1 MAFGRSTTTLV
12 HTRVSARAY
21 LNIELSTGMLIK
33 RVELENIKSHAE
45 STFEFE
51 RGSTAITGPNGAG
64 KTTIIEAIAW
74 ALFDLLAYK
83 KDEFLRRGTKKGS
96 VRVTFESSLDERE
109 YSVYRDT
116 MTGYYVYDPQLGFR
130 IAEKKEEV
138 TRFLWQHLGV
148 EPGTD
153 LETLFKH
160 AIGVPQGTYTAI
172 FLATAAERKKTFDT
186 LLKVEEYRRSA
197 DELLRTARYVEN
209 QIQAVVVRIAR
220 AEGEVGRID
229 EVTARHSEF
238 SADVTSRRLELEKV
252 EVSVGES
259 RASVLALDEIES
271 RIGSMSAEV
280 EKLRTESQ
288 RAEFLK
294 NQRASELQH
303 SKEASEKIAVVRV
316 DAELHQKTL
325 GRIHELER
333 EREERQKMR
342 DGLAKVE
349 TAAANVRS
357 EQVQLRAEL
366 ERIQKAHSTIAELQP
381 KLADQERLEKEVAR
395 LRTEFARAEAA
406 DREVK
411 SIDEQLEA
419 LRESYRVNQ
428 AQLKSAQDSDAKA
441 AEVDQYQARDGEI
454 VREIARLQA
463 SIERDEAF
471 QREVRNGVCPIL
483 SERCLNLKDGQTLE
497 GFLNDQFVGLR
508 SKVESLQQEHV
519 GIATALGVSR
529 EAVKVAAR
537 APAYEARLAEIKVEG
552 EKLNERKAAA
562 LKDKSPLADAESQL
576 RKAEAELSALDN
588 PKARITVLK
597 TDLGRESE
605 IRQKVSLA
613 DKNLERLESD
623 RRIAVEQTEAYK
635 DLDSNWTAATAD
647 RERTA
652 EAYRTFIANEAAA
665 SLLAERESQFAEVEK
680 ELLDVSRR
688 LSEAESAFADAGKG
702 YDRERHLVER
712 QALVELEK
720 RQVELRT
727 TLDAAER
734 RLAELAVELERLEA
748 VRRSM
753 QDEFREKE
761 RLEKVLET
769 TDFIRTTLK
778 EAAPLVARNY
788 VWHVSQEANLL
799 YRDITGN
806 AERTLK
812 WTEDYSI
819 SLEEGGYDRPFVS
832 LSGGEQMAAA
842 LSVRLALLKQLSDI
856 RVAFFDEPTT
866 NMDAERRENL
876 AQQIGQIHHFDQLFV
891 ISHDDTFDSY
901 MDHEMRVEK

>member
-1 MAFGRSTTTLV
+1 
-12 HTRVSARAY
+12 
-21 LNIELSTGMLIK
+21 MLIK

-45 STFEFE
+45 STYEFE
-51 RGSTAITGPNGAG
+51 RGSTAITGENGAG

-138 TRFLWQHLGV
+138 MRLLWQHLGV

-197 DELLRTARYVEN
+197 DELLRTARYVEG
-209 QIQAVVVRIAR
+209 QINAVAMRIAR
-220 AEGEVGRID
+220 AEGEIGRID
-229 EVTARHSEF
+229 EVTARHSEL
-238 SADVTSRRLELEKV
+238 SADVGSRRSGFEKV
-252 EVSVGES
+252 EASVGKKRS
-259 RASVLALDEIES
+259 AVAALDEVES
-271 RIGSMSAEV
+271 RIASMSAEV
-280 EKLRTESQ
+280 EKLRLESQ

-294 NQRASELQH
+294 NQRAAELRQ
-303 SKEASEKIAVVRV
+303 SKEASEKIAVVQA

-333 EREERQKMR
+333 ERDERQKMR
-342 DGLAKVE
+342 DALAKVE
-349 TAAANVRS
+349 QAEANVRA

-366 ERIQKAHSTIAELQP
+366 ERIQKAHATIGELQP
-381 KLADQERLEKEVAR
+381 KLADQERFEKDVAR
-395 LRTEFARAEAA
+395 LRTEFARVEAA

-411 SIDEQLEA
+411 GIDADLEA
-419 LRESYRVNQ
+419 LRESYRKTN
-428 AQLKSAQDSDAKA
+428 ADLKLARESDAKA
-441 AEVDQYQARDGEI
+441 AEVEKHQNRDGEI

-483 SERCLNLKDGQTLE
+483 SERCLNLIDGQTLE
-497 GFLNDQFVGLR
+497 GFLNDQFADLR
-508 SKVESLQQEHV
+508 SQVATLQREHATVTASL
-519 GIATALGVSR
+519 GRSR
-529 EAVKVAAR
+529 EAIITSAK
-537 APAYEARLAEIKVEG
+537 APVYEQRLAEIKVEG
-552 EKLNERKAAA
+552 DKLNERKANAV
-562 LKDKSPLADAESQL
+562 KDQAPLAEAGEKL
-576 RKAEAELSALDN
+576 RKAEDSLNALDN
-588 PKARITVLK
+588 PKARIAVLK
-597 TDLGRESE
+597 TELGREAE
-605 IRQKVSLA
+605 IREKISA
-613 DKNLERLESD
+613 AEKNLERLESD
-623 RRIAVEQTEAYK
+623 RRIAVEQLEAYK
-635 DLDSNWTAATAD
+635 DLDTNWAEATAA
-647 RERTA
+647 RERTTN
-652 EAYRTFIANEAAA
+652 AYRTFIANEAAA
-665 SLLAERESQFAEVEK
+665 AALAERELQFATAER
-680 ELLDVSRR
+680 ELTNISRR
-688 LSEAESAFADAGKG
+688 LNEAETAYNEASKG
-702 YDRERHLVER
+702 YDRGRHLAER
-712 QALVELEK
+712 QSLVELEK

-727 TLDAAER
+727 TLDVAER
-734 RLAELAVELERLEA
+734 RMAELAAELERLEA

-901 MDHEMRVEK
+901 MDHEMRVER

>member
-1 MAFGRSTTTLV
+1 
-12 HTRVSARAY
+12 
-21 LNIELSTGMLIK
+21 MLIK

-51 RGSTAITGPNGAG
+51 RGSTAITGENGAG

-116 MTGYYVYDPQLGFR
+116 VTGYYVYDPQLGFR

-197 DELLRTARYVEN
+197 DELLRTARYVEG
-209 QIQAVVVRIAR
+209 QINAVAMRIAR

-229 EVTARHSEF
+229 EVTARHSEL
-238 SADVTSRRLELEKV
+238 SSDVSLKRSELEKV
-252 EVSVGES
+252 E
-259 RASVLALDEIES
+259 ASVIDKRSSVTALDEIES
-271 RIGSMSAEV
+271 RIASMSAEV
-280 EKLRTESQ
+280 EKHRSESH

-294 NQRASELQH
+294 NQRSAELQQ
-303 SKEASEKIAVVRV
+303 SKEAAEKVAAVRV
-316 DAELHQKTL
+316 DAEFHQTTL

-342 DGLAKVE
+342 DGLARIE
-349 TAAANVRS
+349 TAEANVRS
-357 EQVQLRAEL
+357 EQTQLRAEL
-366 ERIQKAHSTIAELQP
+366 ERIQKAHASIFELQP
-381 KLADQERLEKEVAR
+381 KLADQQRLEKDVAR

-411 SIDEQLEA
+411 SIDEQLIA
-419 LRESYRVNQ
+419 LRESYRINL
-428 AQLKSAQDSDAKA
+428 AQLKAAQESDAKA

-454 VREIARLQA
+454 VREIAKLQA

-483 SERCLNLKDGQTLE
+483 SERCLNLKNGQTLE
-497 GFLNDQFVGLR
+497 GFLNDQFADLR
-508 SKVESLQQEHV
+508 TRVASLHKEHASV
-519 GIATALGVSR
+519 AASLGVSR

-537 APAYEARLAEIKVEG
+537 APAYEARLAEIKIEG
-552 EKLNERKAAA
+552 EKYNERKALA
-562 LKDKSPLADAESQL
+562 LKDRSPISEAESQL
-576 RKAEAELSALDN
+576 GKAEAELSALDN
-588 PKARITVLK
+588 PKARIAVLSS
-597 TDLGRESE
+597 DLGREPE
-605 IRQKVSLA
+605 IRETVSA
-613 DKNLERLESD
+613 AEKNLERLESD
-623 RRIAVEQTEAYK
+623 RRIAVEQLESYK
-635 DLDSNWTAATAD
+635 DLDTNWAGATAT
-647 RERTA
+647 RERTIDA
-652 EAYRTFIANEAAA
+652 HRTFIANEAAA
-665 SLLAERESQFAEVEK
+665 ALLAERESQFAVVER

-688 LSEAESAFADAGKG
+688 LSEAEAAFADASKG

-727 TLDAAER
+727 TLDVAER

-778 EAAPLVARNY
+778 DAAPLVARNY

-799 YRDITGN
+799 YRDITGK

-901 MDHEMRVEK
+901 MDHEIRVEK

>member
-1 MAFGRSTTTLV
+1 
-12 HTRVSARAY
+12 
-21 LNIELSTGMLIK
+21 MLIK

-45 STFEFE
+45 STYEFE

-64 KTTIIEAIAW
+64 KTTIIEAVAW

-83 KDEFLRRGTKKGS
+83 KDEFLKRGTKKGS

-116 MTGYYVYDPQLGFR
+116 MTGYYVFDPQLGFR

-197 DELLRTARYVEN
+197 DELLRTARYVEG
-209 QIQAVVVRIAR
+209 QINAVTNRISR
-220 AEGEVGRID
+220 AEGEIGRID
-229 EVTARHSEF
+229 EVAARHSEM
-238 SADVTSRRLELEKV
+238 SSDLSVRRAELEKIDA
-252 EVSVGES
+252 SVGE
-259 RASVLALDEIES
+259 RRTAVTTLDEIES
-271 RIGSMSAEV
+271 NVSAMSAEV
-280 EKLRTESQ
+280 EKLRSEHQ
-288 RAEFLK
+288 RAEFVRS
-294 NQRASELQH
+294 QRATELEQ
-303 SKEASEKIAVVRV
+303 SKAAAERVAAVRV
-316 DAELHQKTL
+316 DAELHSTTL

-349 TAAANVRS
+349 RAEENVRA
-357 EQVQLRAEL
+357 EQKQLRAEL
-366 ERIQKAHSTIAELQP
+366 ERIQKAHATIAELQP

-406 DREVK
+406 DRAIKE
-411 SIDEQLEA
+411 IDVQLED
-419 LRESYRVNQ
+419 LRESYRKTN
-428 AQLKSAQDSDAKA
+428 ADLKAARESDAKA
-441 AEVDQYQARDGEI
+441 AEAEQFQTRDAEI
-454 VREIARLQA
+454 VREIARVQA

-483 SERCLNLKDGQTLE
+483 SERCLNLKNGQTLE
-497 GFLNDQFVGLR
+497 GFLKDQFTDLR
-508 SKVESLQQEHV
+508 SQVATLQREHAAVTASLGQ
-519 GIATALGVSR
+519 SR
-529 EAVKVAAR
+529 EAIKTSAK
-537 APAYEARLAEIKVEG
+537 APVYVQRLAEIKVEG

-562 LKDKSPLADAESQL
+562 LKEQIPLADAESRL
-576 RKAEAELSALDN
+576 REAESSLSALDN
-588 PKARITVLK
+588 PKARIEVLQ
-597 TDLGRESE
+597 TDLAREPE
-605 IRQKVSLA
+605 IREKVSLA

-623 RRIAVEQTEAYK
+623 RRIAVEQLESYK
-635 DLDSNWTAATAD
+635 DLDSNWAEATAA

-652 EAYRTFIANEAAA
+652 EAYRVFIANEAAA
-665 SLLAERESQFAEVEK
+665 GALAERELQFTSAEK
-680 ELLDVSRR
+680 ELIDIARR
-688 LSEAESAFADAGKG
+688 LSEAEAAFADASKG
-702 YDRERHLVER
+702 YDRGRHLTER
-712 QALVELEK
+712 AGLVELEK
-720 RQVELRT
+720 RQIELRT

-734 RLAELAVELERLEA
+734 RVAELAAELERLEA

-876 AQQIGQIHHFDQLFV
+876 AQQIGQIRSFDQLFV

-901 MDHEMRVEK
+901 MDNEIRVEK

>member
-1 MAFGRSTTTLV
+1 
-12 HTRVSARAY
+12 
-21 LNIELSTGMLIK
+21 MLIK

-45 STFEFE
+45 STYEFE

-83 KDEFLRRGTKKGS
+83 KDEFLTRGTKKGS

-116 MTGYYVYDPQLGFR
+116 MTGYYVFDPQLGFR
-130 IAEKKEEV
+130 IADKKEEV

-197 DELLRTARYVEN
+197 DELLRTARYVEG
-209 QIQAVVVRIAR
+209 QINAVSMRISR
-220 AEGEVGRID
+220 AEGEIGRID
-229 EVTARHSEF
+229 EVAARHKDLSSDVSVRRSEF
-238 SADVTSRRLELEKV
+238 EKI
-252 EVSVGES
+252 E
-259 RASVLALDEIES
+259 ASVVDSRTSVSALDEIES
-271 RIGSMSAEV
+271 KMVTLSADV
-280 EKLRTESQ
+280 EKFRAENQ
-288 RAEFLK
+288 RAEFFK
-294 NQRASELQH
+294 SQRAAELEQ
-303 SKEASEKIAVVRV
+303 SKAAAEKVSVVRT
-316 DAELHQKTL
+316 DAELHTSTL

-333 EREERQKMR
+333 ERDARQKMR

-349 TAAANVRS
+349 QAEANVRA

-366 ERIQKAHSTIAELQP
+366 ERIQKAHATIAELRP
-381 KLADQERLEKEVAR
+381 RLAEQDRLEKDVAR

-411 SIDEQLEA
+411 GIDVQLED
-419 LRESYRVNQ
+419 LRESYRRNQ
-428 AQLKSAQDSDAKA
+428 AEIKAARESDAKA
-441 AEVDQYQARDGEI
+441 AEVDRLQVRDGEI

-463 SIERDEAF
+463 AIERDEAF

-497 GFLNDQFVGLR
+497 GFLNDQFAGLR
-508 SKVESLQQEHV
+508 SKVADLQKEHAGV
-519 GIATALGVSR
+519 AIALGAGR
-529 EAVKVAAR
+529 DAIKVAAK
-537 APAYEARLAEIKVEG
+537 APAYELRLSEIKVEG
-552 EKLNERKAAA
+552 DKLNQRKAEA
-562 LKDKSPLADAESQL
+562 LKDKAPLAEAESVL
-576 RKAEAELSALDN
+576 RKAEAELAALDN
-588 PKARITVLK
+588 PKARIAVLN
-597 TDLGRESE
+597 TDLGQESE
-605 IRQKVSLA
+605 VREKVSLA

-623 RRIAVEQTEAYK
+623 RRIAVEQLEAYK
-635 DLDSNWTAATAD
+635 DLDSNWTEATSIRD
-647 RERTA
+647 RTSD
-652 EAYRTFIANEAAA
+652 AYRVFIANEAAA
-665 SLLAERESQFAEVEK
+665 GVLAERENLFAEVEK
-680 ELLDVSRR
+680 ELIEVSRR
-688 LSEAESAFADAGKG
+688 LTEAEAAYNDSAKG
-702 YDRERHLVER
+702 YDRERHLAER
-712 QALVELEK
+712 QSLLELEK

-727 TLDAAER
+727 TLQVAER
-734 RLAELAVELERLEA
+734 RLTELAAELERLET

-761 RLEKVLET
+761 RLENVLET

-876 AQQIGQIHHFDQLFV
+876 AQQIGQIRSFDQLFV

-901 MDHEMRVEK
+901 MDHELRVEK

>member
-1 MAFGRSTTTLV
+1 
-12 HTRVSARAY
+12 
-21 LNIELSTGMLIK
+21 MLIK

-45 STFEFE
+45 STYEFE

-109 YSVYRDT
+109 YLVYRDT
-116 MTGYYVYDPQLGFR
+116 LTGYYVFDPQLGFR

-197 DELLRTARYVEN
+197 DELLRTARYVEG
-209 QIQAVVVRIAR
+209 QINAVTVRIAR
-220 AEGEVGRID
+220 AEGEIGRID
-229 EVTARHSEF
+229 DLTARHSDVGSSVAAQRSEMEKIDAGIAQKR
-238 SADVTSRRLELEKV
+238 SAVAT
-252 EVSVGES
+252 
-259 RASVLALDEIES
+259 LDAVES
-271 RIGSMSAEV
+271 RIASMASEV
-280 EKLRTESQ
+280 ERLRSESQ
-288 RAEFLK
+288 RAELLK
-294 NQRASELQH
+294 SQRASELQQ
-303 SKEASEKIAVVRV
+303 SKEASAKIAAVRV

-325 GRIHELER
+325 GRIQELER

-342 DGLAKVE
+342 EGLAKVE
-349 TAAANVRS
+349 TAGANVRS
-357 EQVQLRAEL
+357 EQMQLRAEL
-366 ERIQKAHSTIAELQP
+366 ERIQKAHATIADLQP
-381 KLADQERLEKEVAR
+381 KLADQERLEKDVAR

-411 SIDEQLEA
+411 SIDEQLVA
-419 LRESYRVNQ
+419 LRESYRVNL
-428 AQLKSAQDSDAKA
+428 AKLKAAQDSDAKA
-441 AEVDQYQARDGEI
+441 AEVDRFQARDGAI

-497 GFLNDQFVGLR
+497 GFLNDQFADLR
-508 SKVESLQQEHV
+508 SQVALLQKEHASV
-519 GIATALGVSR
+519 TASLGVSR
-529 EAVKVAAR
+529 EAVKAAAR
-537 APAYEARLAEIKVEG
+537 APAYESRLAEIKIEG
-552 EKLNERKAAA
+552 DKLNERKATA
-562 LKDKSPLADAESQL
+562 LKDKSPLAEAENEL
-576 RKAEAELSALDN
+576 RKAEALLAALDN
-588 PKARITVLK
+588 PKARIAVLK

-605 IRQKVSLA
+605 IRAKVSLA

-623 RRIAVEQTEAYK
+623 RRIAVEQLEAYK
-635 DLDSNWTAATAD
+635 DLDSNWAEATAS

-652 EAYRTFIANEAAA
+652 EAYRTLIAHESAAA
-665 SLLAERESQFAEVEK
+665 LLVERELQFATAEK
-680 ELLDVSRR
+680 ELSDVSRR
-688 LSEAESAFADAGKG
+688 LSEAEAAIDDAGKG

-712 QALVELEK
+712 QSLVELEK
-720 RQVELRT
+720 RQIELRT
-727 TLDAAER
+727 TLDVVER
-734 RLAELAVELERLEA
+734 RLAELAAELERLEA
-748 VRRSM
+748 VRQSM

-806 AERTLK
+806 PERTLK
-812 WTEDYSI
+812 WTEDYSV

-832 LSGGEQMAAA
+832 LSGGERMAAA

-856 RVAFFDEPTT
+856 RIAFFDEPTT

>member
-1 MAFGRSTTTLV
+1 
-12 HTRVSARAY
+12 
-21 LNIELSTGMLIK
+21 MLIK

-45 STFEFE
+45 STYNFE

-83 KDEFLRRGTKKGS
+83 KDEFLTRGTKKGS

-116 MTGYYVYDPQLGFR
+116 MTGYYVFDPQLGFR
-130 IAEKKEEV
+130 IADKKEEV

-172 FLATAAERKKTFDT
+172 FLATTAERKKTFDT

-197 DELLRTARYVEN
+197 DELLRTARYVEG
-209 QIQAVVVRIAR
+209 QINAVSMRIAR

-229 EVTARHSEF
+229 EVTARHSEL
-238 SADVTSRRLELEKV
+238 STDVGLKRTEFEKTDLSVAEQRSR
-252 EVSVGES
+252 VS
-259 RASVLALDEIES
+259 ALDEIEM
-271 RIGSMSAEV
+271 RIAAISSEV
-280 EKLRTESQ
+280 EKLRAENQ
-288 RAEFLK
+288 RADLLK
-294 NQRASELQH
+294 SQRASELEQ
-303 SKEASEKIAVVRV
+303 SKTASEKVAIVRV
-316 DAELHQKTL
+316 DAELHSATL
-325 GRIHELER
+325 GRVHELER

-349 TAAANVRS
+349 AAEANVRA

-366 ERIQKAHSTIAELQP
+366 ERIQKAHATIADLQP
-381 KLADQERLEKEVAR
+381 KVADQDRLEKDVAR

-419 LRESYRVNQ
+419 LRESYRTNQ
-428 AQLKSAQDSDAKA
+428 TQLKAAQESDAKA
-441 AEVDQYQARDGEI
+441 AETDKYQSREGEI

-471 QREVRNGVCPIL
+471 QREVRNGICPIL

-497 GFLNDQFVGLR
+497 GFLNDQFADLR
-508 SKVESLQQEHV
+508 SRVATLQQEHAGV
-519 GIATALGVSR
+519 AASLGVSR
-529 EAVKVAAR
+529 EAIKISAT
-537 APAYEARLAEIKVEG
+537 APVIERRLAEIKVEG
-552 EKLNERKAAA
+552 DKLNERKAMA
-562 LKDKSPLADAESQL
+562 LKDKSPLDDAKTQL
-576 RKAEAELSALDN
+576 QTAEASLAALDN
-588 PKARITVLK
+588 PKARIAVLK

-605 IRQKVSLA
+605 IREKVSLA

-623 RRIAVEQTEAYK
+623 RRIAVEQLEAYK
-635 DLDSNWTAATAD
+635 DLDSNWASATSD
-647 RERTA
+647 RERTSD
-652 EAYRTFIANEAAA
+652 AYRVFIVHEAAA
-665 SLLAERESQFAEVEK
+665 GLLAERELQFATAEK
-680 ELLDVSRR
+680 ELIDVSRR
-688 LSEAESAFADAGKG
+688 LSEAETSLAEAGEG
-702 YDRERHLVER
+702 YNRERHLAER
-712 QALVELEK
+712 QSLVELEK

-727 TLDAAER
+727 TLDVAER
-734 RLAELAVELERLEA
+734 RLAELAAELERLEA

-778 EAAPLVARNY
+778 DAAPLVARNY

>member
-1 MAFGRSTTTLV
+1 
-12 HTRVSARAY
+12 
-21 LNIELSTGMLIK
+21 MLIK

-45 STFEFE
+45 STYNFE

-74 ALFDLLAYK
+74 VLFDLLAYK
-83 KDEFLRRGTKKGS
+83 KDEFLTRGTKKGS

-172 FLATAAERKKTFDT
+172 FLATAAERKKTFDI

-209 QIQAVVVRIAR
+209 QIQAVVVRISR
-220 AEGEVGRID
+220 AEGEIGRID
-229 EVTARHSEF
+229 EVTVRHSEL
-238 SADVTSRRLELEKV
+238 SSDVSVRRSDLAEV
-252 EVSVGES
+252 EASVGE
-259 RASVLALDEIES
+259 RRSVVTALDEIES
-271 RIGSMSAEV
+271 RIASMSAEL
-280 EKLRTESQ
+280 EKLRSENQ
-288 RAEFLK
+288 RTEFLK
-294 NQRASELQH
+294 HQRAAELEQ
-303 SKEASEKIAVVRV
+303 SKLAAERVTAVRV
-316 DAELHQKTL
+316 EAELHATAL

-349 TAAANVRS
+349 RAEANVRA
-357 EQVQLRAEL
+357 EQVQLRTEL
-366 ERIQKAHSTIAELQP
+366 ERMQKAHATIAELKP
-381 KLADQERLEKEVAR
+381 KLADQERLEKEVAT

-406 DREVK
+406 DREIK
-411 SIDEQLEA
+411 GIESDLEA
-419 LRESYRVNQ
+419 LRESYRRTN
-428 AQLKSAQDSDAKA
+428 ADMKLARESDAKA
-441 AEVDQYQARDGEI
+441 AEVEKHQTRDAEI

-483 SERCLNLKDGQTLE
+483 SEKCLNLKDGQTLE
-497 GFLNDQFVGLR
+497 GFLKDQFTDLR
-508 SKVESLQQEHV
+508 SQVATLQREHAAVNTSLGQ
-519 GIATALGVSR
+519 SR
-529 EAVKVAAR
+529 EAIKTSAK
-537 APAYEARLAEIKVEG
+537 APVYEQRLAEIKVEG

-562 LKDKSPLADAESQL
+562 MKEQAPLEDARSLLNQ
-576 RKAEAELSALDN
+576 AETALNALDN
-588 PKARITVLK
+588 PKARVAVLK
-597 TDLGRESE
+597 ADLGREPE
-605 IRQKVSLA
+605 IREKVSLA

-623 RRIAVEQTEAYK
+623 RRIAVEQLEAYK
-635 DLDSNWTAATAD
+635 DLDSNWASATAD
-647 RERTA
+647 RERTT
-652 EAYRTFIANEAAA
+652 EAYRVFIANEAAA
-665 SLLAERESQFAEVEK
+665 DALTERELQFASADRELTEVA
-680 ELLDVSRR
+680 RR
-688 LSEAESAFADAGKG
+688 LNEGEAAYNVAAKG
-702 YDRERHLVER
+702 YDRERHLAER
-712 QALVELEK
+712 QSLVELEK
-720 RQVELRT
+720 RQVELKT
-727 TLDAAER
+727 TLDVAER
-734 RLAELAVELERLEA
+734 RLAELAAELERLDA

-876 AQQIGQIHHFDQLFV
+876 AQQIGQIRSFDQLFV

-901 MDHEMRVEK
+901 MDHEIRVEQ

>member
-1 MAFGRSTTTLV
+1 
-12 HTRVSARAY
+12 
-21 LNIELSTGMLIK
+21 MLIK

-45 STFEFE
+45 STYEFE

-116 MTGYYVYDPQLGFR
+116 LTGYYVFDPQLGFR
-130 IAEKKEEV
+130 IADKKEEV

-197 DELLRTARYVEN
+197 DELLRTARYVEG
-209 QIQAVVVRIAR
+209 QINAVSMRIAR

-238 SADVTSRRLELEKV
+238 SADVSGRRSELEKV
-252 EVSVGES
+252 DVSVAEKLS
-259 RASVLALDEIES
+259 AVSALNEIES
-271 RIGSMSAEV
+271 RIAAISSEV
-280 EKLRTESQ
+280 EKLRAEGQ
-288 RAEFLK
+288 RADLLK
-294 NQRASELQH
+294 SQRASELEQ
-303 SKEASEKIAVVRV
+303 SKTASEKVAIVRV
-316 DAELHQKTL
+316 DAELHSATL

-349 TAAANVRS
+349 AAEANVRA

-366 ERIQKAHSTIAELQP
+366 ERIQKAHATIADLQP
-381 KLADQERLEKEVAR
+381 KVADQDRLEKDVAR

-419 LRESYRVNQ
+419 LRESYRTNQ
-428 AQLKSAQDSDAKA
+428 TQLKAAQESDAKA
-441 AEVDQYQARDGEI
+441 AETDKYQSREGEI

-471 QREVRNGVCPIL
+471 QREVRNGICPIL

-497 GFLNDQFVGLR
+497 GFLNDQFADLR
-508 SKVESLQQEHV
+508 SRVATLQQEHAGV
-519 GIATALGVSR
+519 TASLGVSR
-529 EAVKVAAR
+529 EAVKISATGPVIER
-537 APAYEARLAEIKVEG
+537 RLAEIKVEG
-552 EKLNERKAAA
+552 DKLNKRKAAA
-562 LKDKSPLADAESQL
+562 VKDMSPLADADAEL
-576 RKAEAELSALDN
+576 RKTEALLTALEN
-588 PKARITVLK
+588 PKARIAVLK

-605 IRQKVSLA
+605 IREKVSLA

-623 RRIAVEQTEAYK
+623 RRIAVEQLEAYK
-635 DLDSNWTAATAD
+635 DLDSNWASATSD
-647 RERTA
+647 RERTSD
-652 EAYRTFIANEAAA
+652 AYRVFIVHEAAA
-665 SLLAERESQFAEVEK
+665 ALLTERELQFATAEK
-680 ELLDVSRR
+680 ELIDASRR
-688 LSEAESAFADAGKG
+688 LSEAETSLAEAGEG
-702 YDRERHLVER
+702 YNREQHLAER
-712 QALVELEK
+712 QSLVELEK

-727 TLDAAER
+727 TLDVAER
-734 RLAELAVELERLEA
+734 RLAELAAELERLEA

-876 AQQIGQIHHFDQLFV
+876 AQQIGQIRSFDQLFV

-901 MDHEMRVEK
+901 MDNELRVEK

>member
-1 MAFGRSTTTLV
+1 
-12 HTRVSARAY
+12 
-21 LNIELSTGMLIK
+21 MLIK

-45 STFEFE
+45 TTYEFE

-130 IAEKKEEV
+130 IADKKEEV

-197 DELLRTARYVEN
+197 DELLRTARYVEG
-209 QIQAVVVRIAR
+209 QINAVAMRIAR
-220 AEGEVGRID
+220 AEGEIGRID

-238 SADVTSRRLELEKV
+238 SADVSTRRSEFEKIDA
-252 EVSVGES
+252 SVGEKRS
-259 RASVLALDEIES
+259 AVAAFDEIET
-271 RIGSMSAEV
+271 RIASLSAET
-280 EKLRTESQ
+280 EKLRSEHQ
-288 RAEFLK
+288 RADFLK
-294 NQRASELQH
+294 NQRAAELQR
-303 SKEASEKIAVVRV
+303 SKDAAEKVAAVKV
-316 DAELHQKTL
+316 DADLHSATL

-349 TAAANVRS
+349 TAEANVRA
-357 EQVQLRAEL
+357 EQVQLRTEL
-366 ERIQKAHSTIAELQP
+366 ERIHKAHATIADLLP
-381 KLADQERLEKEVAR
+381 KVADQERLEKDVAR
-395 LRTEFARAEAA
+395 LRTEFAKFVATESNL
-406 DREVK
+406 K
-411 SIDEQLEA
+411 SINDRLVRLRDNYKTNRDERDRAARSNELASEVEKLE
-419 LRESYRVNQ
+419 LR
-428 AQLKSAQDSDAKA
+428 DA
-441 AEVDQYQARDGEI
+441 EI
-454 VREIARLQA
+454 VREVAKLHA

-471 QREVRNGVCPIL
+471 QQEVRNGVCPIL

-497 GFLNDQFVGLR
+497 GFLKDQFVGLR
-508 SKVESLQQEHV
+508 SSVASLQQEH
-519 GIATALGVSR
+519 AGVRTKLAESR
-529 EAVKVAAR
+529 EAGKVAAQ
-537 APAYEARLAEIKVEG
+537 APAYELTLTQLEAEGKELRAEKDKLEKEQVPLAE
-552 EKLNERKAAA
+552 
-562 LKDKSPLADAESQL
+562 AESQL
-576 RKAEAELSALDN
+576 KKAEAELSHLDN
-588 PKARITVLK
+588 PKARIAVLK

-605 IRQKVSLA
+605 VREKVSLA

-623 RRIAVEQTEAYK
+623 RRIAVEQLEAYK
-635 DLDSNWTAATAD
+635 DLDSNWAAATAT
-647 RERTA
+647 RERTT
-652 EAYRTFIANEAAA
+652 EAYRVFIANEAAA
-665 SLLAERESQFAEVEK
+665 TSLADRELQLASAEK
-680 ELLDVSRR
+680 ELTEVSRR
-688 LSEAESAFADAGKG
+688 LTDAETAFADAGKG
-702 YDRERHLVER
+702 YERERHLAER
-712 QALVELEK
+712 QSLVELEK

-727 TLDAAER
+727 TLDVAER

-778 EAAPLVARNY
+778 DAAPLVARNY

-901 MDHEMRVEK
+901 MDNEIRVEK

>member
-1 MAFGRSTTTLV
+1 
-12 HTRVSARAY
+12 
-21 LNIELSTGMLIK
+21 MLIK

-45 STFEFE
+45 STYNFE

-83 KDEFLRRGTKKGS
+83 KDEFLTRGTKKGS

-116 MTGYYVYDPQLGFR
+116 LTGYYVFDPQLGFR

-197 DELLRTARYVEN
+197 DELLRTARYVEG
-209 QIQAVVVRIAR
+209 QINAVSMRISR
-220 AEGEVGRID
+220 AEGEIGRID
-229 EVTARHSEF
+229 EVTARHSEL
-238 SADVTSRRLELEKV
+238 SSDVSVRRGELGKIDP
-252 EVSVGES
+252 SVGES
-259 RASVLALDEIES
+259 RASVWKLDEIES
-271 RIGSMSAEV
+271 RIASMSGEV
-280 EKLRTESQ
+280 EKLRSESQ
-288 RAEFLK
+288 RAGLLK
-294 NQRASELQH
+294 DQRASELQQ
-303 SKEASEKIAVVRV
+303 SKEAAEKVAAVRA

-325 GRIHELER
+325 LRIHELER
-333 EREERQKMR
+333 ERDERQKMR
-342 DGLAKVE
+342 DGLAKIE
-349 TAAANVRS
+349 QAEANVRA

-366 ERIQKAHSTIAELQP
+366 ERIHKAHATIADLRP
-381 KLADQERLEKEVAR
+381 KVADQERIEKDVAR

-411 SIDEQLEA
+411 RIDAQLEE
-419 LRESYRVNQ
+419 LRDAYRIYQ
-428 AQLKSAQDSDAKA
+428 AQLKAARESDAMA
-441 AEVDQYQARDGEI
+441 SEVDKHQTRDAEI

-471 QREVRNGVCPIL
+471 KREVQNGLCPIL
-483 SERCLNLKDGQTLE
+483 SEKCLNLKDGQTLDA
-497 GFLNDQFVGLR
+497 FLNDQFDGLR
-508 SKVESLQQEHV
+508 SRVESLQREHAGV
-519 GIATALGVSR
+519 TALLGASR
-529 EAVKVAAR
+529 EA
-537 APAYEARLAEIKVEG
+537 IKISSTRSTLEQMLG
-552 EKLNERKAAA
+552 KLKADGNKLNESKAIAEKETA
-562 LKDKSPLADAESQL
+562 PLADAETRL
-576 RKAEAELSALDN
+576 RQAESSLGSLDN
-588 PKARITVLK
+588 PKARIAVLQA
-597 TDLGRESE
+597 DLGRESDVRE
-605 IRQKVSLA
+605 KVSLA

-623 RRIAVEQTEAYK
+623 RRLAVEQLEAYK

-647 RERTA
+647 RERTS
-652 EAYRTFIANEAAA
+652 EAYRVFIANEAAA
-665 SLLAERESQFAEVEK
+665 AVLAERESQFASAEK
-680 ELLDVSRR
+680 ELEEASRR
-688 LSEAESAFADAGKG
+688 LSEAETALADASKD
-702 YDRERHLVER
+702 YDRGRHLTER

-734 RLAELAVELERLEA
+734 RLAELAAELERLES

-876 AQQIGQIHHFDQLFV
+876 AQQIGQIRSFDQLFV

-901 MDHEMRVEK
+901 MDHEIRVEN

>member
-1 MAFGRSTTTLV
+1 
-12 HTRVSARAY
+12 
-21 LNIELSTGMLIK
+21 MLIK

-45 STFEFE
+45 STYNFE

-96 VRVTFESSLDERE
+96 VRVTFESGLDERE

-172 FLATAAERKKTFDT
+172 FLATAADRKKTFDT

-197 DELLRTARYVEN
+197 DELLRTARYVEG
-209 QIQAVVVRIAR
+209 QINAVAMRIAR

-229 EVTARHSEF
+229 EVTARHSEV
-238 SADVTSRRLELEKV
+238 SADVTVRRSEFQKV
-252 EVSVGES
+252 QFSAGES
-259 RASVLALDEIES
+259 RASVAALDEIES
-271 RIGSMSAEV
+271 RIAAISSEV
-280 EKLRTESQ
+280 EKLRSEHQ
-288 RAEFLK
+288 RSEFVK
-294 NQRASELQH
+294 NQRASELQQ
-303 SKEASEKIAVVRV
+303 SRDAAEKVAAVRV

-349 TAAANVRS
+349 RAEENVRS
-357 EQVQLRAEL
+357 EQKQRRAEL

-406 DREVK
+406 DREING
-411 SIDEQLEA
+411 IDADLEA
-419 LRESYRVNQ
+419 LRESYRKTN
-428 AQLKSAQDSDAKA
+428 ADLKLARESDAKA
-441 AEVDQYQARDGEI
+441 AEVEKHQSRDGEI
-454 VREIARLQA
+454 VWEIARLQA

-483 SERCLNLKDGQTLE
+483 SEKCLNLKNGQTLE
-497 GFLNDQFVGLR
+497 GFLKDQFTDLR
-508 SKVESLQQEHV
+508 SQVATLQREHAAVTASLGQ
-519 GIATALGVSR
+519 SR
-529 EAVKVAAR
+529 EAIKTSAK
-537 APAYEARLAEIKVEG
+537 APVYLERLAEIKVEG
-552 EKLNERKAAA
+552 DKLNERKANAV
-562 LKDKSPLADAESQL
+562 KDQVPLADAESKL
-576 RKAEAELSALDN
+576 RQAEASLNALDN
-588 PKARITVLK
+588 PKARIAVLK

-605 IRQKVSLA
+605 IRERVSQA

-623 RRIAVEQTEAYK
+623 RRIAVEQLEAYK

-652 EAYRTFIANEAAA
+652 AAYRTFIANETVA
-665 SLLAERESQFAEVEK
+665 LLLTDRESQFAAGER

-688 LSEAESAFADAGKG
+688 LSEAEAAFADASKG

-788 VWHVSQEANLL
+788 VWHVSKEANLL

-856 RVAFFDEPTT
+856 RVAFFDEPTA

-901 MDHEMRVEK
+901 MDHEMRVDTNL